1 MHKHET
7 MNIALFGNSYQEKYK
22 TLLKEF
28 VEYLQDN
35 DNLMIE
41 KEFAAYLKG
50 VGFDISR
57 ASEVSVDDFT
67 GAELA
72 ISIGGDGTLLSK
84 AALLARNG
92 TPVVG
97 INTGHLG
104 YLAACRIGEAPAMI
118 EKIKCGDY
126 RLEERTML
134 RLMEIDGKPCD
145 EILAL
150 NEIAILR
157 QDTTSMI
164 SMPTT
169 INGTMLTTYKGDG
182 LVISTPTGS
191 TAYNMS
197 VGGPIIN
204 PSTSCLVLS
213 PISPHSL
220 TMRPIVVNDDSVIDV
235 TINTR
240 AKWIQVSVDGMA
252 MTLPSGSTVKIALAP
267 YRLSVIQMHDH
278 NFAGTLREKLLWGA
292 DQR

>member
-1 MHKHET
+1 MK
-7 MNIALFGNSYQEKYK
+7 IALFGNPYQEKYK
-22 TLLKEF
+22 RELNQF
-28 VEYLQDN
+28 VTHLQGN
-35 DNLMIE
+35 NELMIE
-41 KEFAAYLKG
+41 SDFNDYLG
-50 VGFDISR
+50 TLGIDTGR
-57 ASEVSVDDFT
+57 AQAFHVDSFT
-67 GAELA
+67 GAWLA
-72 ISIGGDGTLLSK
+72 VSIGGDGTLLSK
-84 AALLARNG
+84 AALLARHS

-104 YLAACRIGEAPAMI
+104 YLAACRLNEAQEMI
-118 EKIKCGDY
+118 ERIKRGEC
-126 RLEERTML
+126 RHEERTML
-134 RLMEIDGKPCD
+134 QLVSIDGKACD
-145 EILAL
+145 NIIAL

-197 VGGPIIN
+197 VGGPIIT
-204 PSTSCLVLS
+204 PLTSCLALS

-220 TMRPIVVNDDSVIDV
+220 NMRPIVVSDESQIVV

-240 AKWIQVSVDGMA
+240 AQWIQVSVDGMA
-252 MTLPSGSTVKIALAP
+252 MTLPSGSTVKIARAP
-267 YRLSVIQMHDH
+267 YRLNVIQKVDH